1 MYIQTSLLI
10 LHQAHECETF
20 FNYLRI
26 EIFMFELHACRV
38 TSVGL
43 EIVSQEM

>member
-10 LHQAHECETF
+10 LHQAHECVTF
-20 FNYLRI
+20 FNYLST
-26 EIFMFELHACRV
+26 EIVMLELRAFRV

-43 EIVSQEM
+43 EIV